1 MKMNDFSFEDG
12 YVRELSI
19 HKSEIKVKFEL
30 WNGSII
36 LITFLDYLAVK
47 DIHSVDSEIG
57 EMVCHEDSQ
66 LRQEL
71 VKDILAGDGSLD
83 EISEIK
89 SYSFISSWG
98 DRTLLEVLAAGIK
111 FENCEQ
117 QA

>member
-1 MKMNDFSFEDG
+1 MNDFSFEDG
-12 YVRELSI
+12 YIRELSI
-19 HKSEIKVKFEL
+19 YKNEIKVKFEL
-30 WNGSII
+30 WNGNKIM
-36 LITFLDYLAVK
+36 ITFLGYLAVK

-57 EMVCHEDSQ
+57 EMICLEYSQ

-98 DRTLLEVLAAGIK
+98 DRTLLEILAADIK

-117 QA
+117 QT